1 MPCPLLLILV
11 DVGNI
16 PSKMMLL
23 GLHDLLLLEQVRLLR
38 IFVKDADNV
47 LVTDRHLTDQFE
59 LGLLGGLALLQRS
72 PPWRVCAH

>member
-47 LVTDRHLTDQFE
+47 LVTDRHLTD
-59 LGLLGGLALLQRS
+59 
-72 PPWRVCAH
+72 